1 MISEGHQESGADEQ
15 RELADDGG
23 GIFGIAHDRNE
34 EPPYKRK
41 RLTATAAS
49 RSSAWLKVDGANY

>member
-49 RSSAWLKVDGANY
+49 RSSSG

>member
-15 RELADDGG
+15 GV

-49 RSSAWLKVDGANY
+49 RSSSWLKVDGANY